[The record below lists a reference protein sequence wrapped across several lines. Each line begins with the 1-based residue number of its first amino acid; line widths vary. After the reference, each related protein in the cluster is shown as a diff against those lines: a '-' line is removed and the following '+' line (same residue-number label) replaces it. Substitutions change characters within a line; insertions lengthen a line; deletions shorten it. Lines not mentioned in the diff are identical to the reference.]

1 MFGATAW
8 LTLATLAGLAAGFAR
23 EWLVIAAWGS
33 GARSD
38 AYLVAM
44 FLPEALRMMMAG
56 GLVNSAALPL
66 YQEQARRRRDAW
78 LIGQSVNL
86 AVVGCALALALWALA
101 PALVAMIGPGL
112 SYAARGD
119 AATTLRVL
127 AWCVPGICLQAL
139 WSVPHQAES
148 RFVRAGLAS
157 FLYNLPAVCLLAFA
171 GHATQAA
178 TLAAAFV
185 GGSVLMCLVLLPG
198 LRAGGGATPSLAR
211 VRRDTFAFYARL
223 LPLVASSAASQGLTL
238 LERIA
243 ASLLGEGAVTLANLA
258 RKLVNLPLIALVSLN
273 QVLLGRMSAG
283 IDVRR
288 RLDLLRAGLALST
301 LLTLPAA
308 VAIVAA
314 APTLVEHLLPAGLAA
329 GPLPDLLAW
338 YACVIVFG
346 SWNALLARYSYAVGD
361 TRTPLACELAG
372 SALNAAGL
380 LVLPYWFGLTGL
392 ALSALLGVIAT
403 GALLLRKN
411 RLLGEVDLPR
421 ESLAA
426 ALPLALAAACVH
438 PLRAAPAWQIAAAIV
453 LALACAAAAGLRLPR
468 LWAATREHNPSSLS
482 SGARL

>member
-1 MFGATAW
+1 MFGAAAL
-8 LTLATLAGLAAGFAR
+8 LTLATLAGLATGFAR
-23 EWLVIAAWGS
+23 EWLIVAAWGS

-38 AYLVAM
+38 AFLVAM

-66 YQEQARRRRDAW
+66 YQEQASRRRAGW
-78 LIGQSVNL
+78 LAGQSVNL
-86 AVVGCALALALWALA
+86 GLVGLALALALAALA
-101 PALVAMIGPGL
+101 PALVAVIGPGL
-112 SYAARGD
+112 APAARED
-119 AATTLRVL
+119 AAATLRML
-127 AWCVPGICLQAL
+127 AWCLPGICLQAL
-139 WSVPHQAES
+139 WSVPHQAAS

-157 FLYNLPAVCLLAFA
+157 FLYNLPAVCLLGFA
-171 GHATQAA
+171 GHATDAT
-178 TLAAAFV
+178 TLAACFV
-185 GGSVLMCLVLLPG
+185 GGSVLMCVVLLPG
-198 LRAGGGATPSLAR
+198 MRAGDAAMPSATR
-211 VRRDTFAFYARL
+211 VRRDTLAFYARL
-223 LPLVASSAASQGLTL
+223 APLVASSAASQGLTL
-238 LERIA
+238 LERMA
-243 ASLLGEGAVTLANLA
+243 ASLIGEGAVTLANLA

-283 IDVRR
+283 IDARR

-314 APTLVEHLLPAGLAA
+314 APTLVAVLMPAGLAA
-329 GPLPDLLAW
+329 GPLPNLLAW

-380 LVLPYWFGLTGL
+380 LLLPHWFGLPGL
-392 ALSALLGVIAT
+392 ALSALAGVIAT

-411 RLLGEVDLPR
+411 HLFGEVDLAR
-421 ESLAA
+421 ESFAA

-438 PLRAAPAWQIAAAIV
+438 ALQAAPAWQVATAVA
-453 LALACAAAAGLRLPR
+453 LALACALAAGLRLPR
-468 LWAATREHNPSSLS
+468 LWAATREHETSSLS
-482 SGARL
+482 GAGL